1 MRRPLLFLA
10 LARAALEAVI
20 FAAPAAVLHLL
31 TAGREPLPIASV
43 ALLCFGAALVL
54 VTLLRDTR
62 VERQNVALTLAVV
75 GSAVVLGAFQPSS
88 QADGLAVLTRLIG
101 FGILGEAFVWRI
113 LSVARSITR
122 WSDARGSAAL
132 AALALGLASVVPGLD
147 TSALPAV
154 ALSAVAAAGVAL
166 SIARST
172 EELDMS
178 GRAARGTAGGR
189 TAAGTALVIGVLAM
203 LAAIVSPS
211 LRGLAAAAGDVIGP
225 VVLQL
230 VYWIALPFGYLAA
243 LLVPLLQPLA
253 RDLFA
258 NRRPA
263 IDPAETLRE
272 QQMVEALE
280 QTRPFVF
287 GAVELLVALIAVAFG
302 IILIDRLT
310 RERRSALPDGATLER
325 EHAAGASLRDTL
337 AALLPRRAARRLR
350 PRDDGSAAAAVRLF
364 YWRFLTLAERAGA
377 GWRADA
383 ETPAEHWTRLRQQ
396 DPAWAVARPIVEAF
410 ESVRYG
416 EEDPPPRL
424 VDGARAAYGELAS
437 RRR

>member
-10 LARAALEAVI
+10 VARAVLEAVI

-43 ALLCFGAALVL
+43 TLLCFGAALVL
-54 VTLLRDTR
+54 IALLRDTR
-62 VERQNVALTLAVV
+62 AERQSVALTVAVI
-75 GSAVVLGAFQPSS
+75 GGAVILGAFQPTS

-132 AALALGLASVVPGLD
+132 AALALGLAAVVPGLD

-154 ALSAVAAAGVAL
+154 ALCAVAAAGLAL
-166 SIARST
+166 SLARST
-172 EELDMS
+172 EELDLS
-178 GRAARGTAGGR
+178 GRAARGTASGR
-189 TAAGTALVIGVLAM
+189 TAAGTALVIGVLAV
-203 LAAIVSPS
+203 LAAIFSPS
-211 LRGLAAAAGDVIGP
+211 LRALAAAGGDALGP

-243 LLVPLLQPLA
+243 FLVPLFQPLA
-253 RDLFA
+253 RQLFA
-258 NRRPA
+258 GRRLA
-263 IDPAETLRE
+263 IDPADTLRE

-302 IILIDRLT
+302 IILVDRLT
-310 RERRSALPDGATLER
+310 RERRSALPDGATLDR
-325 EHAAGASLRDTL
+325 EHATGASLRDTL
-337 AALLPRRAARRLR
+337 AALLPRRATRRLR
-350 PRDDGSAAAAVRLF
+350 PRDDGSAAAAVRLC

-396 DPAWAVARPIVEAF
+396 DARWAVARPIVEAF
-410 ESVRYG
+410 ERVRYG

-437 RRR
+437 RRG